1 MEKCIGI
8 DFGMQNLKVCYSDGR
23 KNYKVDLE
31 GKQQSDLKLSPNA
44 VYYYEDEERDGEL
57 SKAFFASQKA
67 EDARRSGSPDY
78 IRYIKRTLQ
87 QENWSRT
94 VCGGKYNFSTED
106 IITDIF
112 RQIAFKMEEYRYDM
126 SAPAILTVPVV
137 FSEIQKARLRYCAE
151 QAGFSVHEIL
161 TEPFAAVFSDE
172 IRDECLDVD
181 DDEEKYVLV
190 FDFGASTID
199 LCLFGVSEDTV
210 RSLASSGINFGGKD
224 VSDMIS
230 GDFKTKFSGT
240 VSELIEAGRLDDA
253 MADFEIFELAEKMKN
268 SLYEESET
276 PETDEV
282 FFGEKVVLKQVNI
295 NKMLEKCGI
304 WEKIETLTEEML
316 ESVDEG
322 VESGDIA
329 QVVMIGGSSRIEWF
343 REKVGEYFENAE
355 LAGDPEE
362 DDFIYNSVAL
372 GAINYL
378 NEEMEIHN
386 SLPMSI
392 GVDVGKGFEVV
403 LNRNTFYSAKGKRK
417 QISID
422 YLERNGWKIRI
433 YQTLNNVRRA
443 EITDEG
449 VLYAGFFE
457 LDGGLYSSDSIYIRL
472 SQTKDGLIMET
483 MQMKDNEYETIEP
496 CLELKTE
503 V

>member
-31 GKQQSDLKLSPNA
+31 GKQQSDLKLSPNV
-44 VYYYEDEERDGEL
+44 VYYYENDEGNL
-57 SKAFFASQKA
+57 SKEFFASMKA
-67 EDARRSGSPDY
+67 EDARRAGSPDY

-87 QENWSRT
+87 QEKWSTT
-94 VCGGKYNFSTED
+94 VCGGKYTFSTED

-126 SAPAILTVPVV
+126 TAPAILTVPVV
-137 FSEIQKARLRYCAE
+137 FSEMQKAKLRYCAE
-151 QAGFSVHEIL
+151 QVGFSVREIL

-181 DDEEKYVLV
+181 DGEEKYVLV
-190 FDFGASTID
+190 FDFGASTLD
-199 LCLFGVSEDTV
+199 LCLLGVSEDTV
-210 RSLASSGINFGGKD
+210 CSLASAGINFGGKD
-224 VSDMIS
+224 ISDMIAEDLKQKLS
-230 GDFKTKFSGT
+230 ET
-240 VSELIEAGRLDDA
+240 VSELIEAGRIDDA
-253 MADFEIFELAEKMKN
+253 MADFELFELAERMKN

-276 PETDEV
+276 PETDDV

-295 NKMLEKCGI
+295 DKMLEKSGI
-304 WEKIETLTEEML
+304 WKKIENLTEEML

-322 VESGDIA
+322 VEVDDIT

-343 REKVGEYFENAE
+343 REKTEDYFEDAE
-355 LAGDPEE
+355 LVGDPEE

-372 GAINYL
+372 GAINYV
-378 NEEMEIHN
+378 NEEMEIRN
-386 SLPMSI
+386 SLSMAI
-392 GVDVGKGFEVV
+392 GVNFGKGFEIA

-417 QISID
+417 QLSVD
-422 YLERNGWKIRI
+422 YLEKNSWKVRI
-433 YQTLNNVRRA
+433 YQTLNNTRRA
-443 EITDEG
+443 KVTDEG

-457 LDGGLYSSDSIYIRL
+457 LDSALYDTESIYIRL

-483 MQMKDNEYETIEP
+483 MQMKNDEYEVIEP
-496 CLELKTE
+496 CLKLRTE

>member
-31 GKQQSDLKLSPNA
+31 GKQQSDLKLSPNV
-44 VYYYEDEERDGEL
+44 VYYYEDDEGNF
-57 SKAFFASQKA
+57 SKEFFASQKA

-87 QENWSRT
+87 QEKWSRT
-94 VCGGKYNFSTED
+94 VCGGKYSFSTED

-126 SAPAILTVPVV
+126 TAPTILTVPVV
-137 FSEIQKARLRYCAE
+137 FSEIQKARLRCCAE

-161 TEPFAAVFSDE
+161 TEPFSAIFSDE

-190 FDFGASTID
+190 FDFGASTLD
-199 LCLFGVSEDTV
+199 LCLFGVSEDSV
-210 RSLASSGINFGGKD
+210 RSLASAGINFGGKD
-224 VSDMIS
+224 VSDMIA
-230 GDFKTKFSGT
+230 GDLKEKLSET
-240 VSELIEAGRLDDA
+240 VSELLEAGRIDDA
-253 MADFEIFELAEKMKN
+253 MADFELFELAERMKN

-276 PETDEV
+276 PETDDV
-282 FFGEKVVLKQVNI
+282 FFGEKIVLKQVNI

-304 WEKIETLTEEML
+304 WEKIESLTEEML

-322 VESGDIA
+322 VEADDIT

-343 REKVGEYFENAE
+343 REKTGDYFESAE
-355 LAGDPEE
+355 LVGDSEE

-372 GAINYL
+372 GAINYV
-378 NEEMEIHN
+378 NEEMEIRN

-392 GVDVGKGFEVV
+392 GVDLGKGFEIA

-417 QISID
+417 QISVD
-422 YLERNGWKIRI
+422 YLEQNNWRIRI
-433 YQTLNNVRRA
+433 YQTLDNTRRA
-443 EITDEG
+443 GITDEG

-457 LDGGLYSSDSIYIRL
+457 PDSSLYDKDSIYIRL

-483 MQMKDNEYETIEP
+483 MQMKDNEYEIIEP
-496 CLELKTE
+496 CLKLRTE

>member
-31 GKQQSDLKLSPNA
+31 GKQQSDLKLSPNV
-44 VYYYEDEERDGEL
+44 VYYCENDEGNL
-57 SKAFFASQKA
+57 SKEFFASMKA
-67 EDARRSGSPDY
+67 EDARRAGSPDY

-87 QENWSRT
+87 QEKWSTT
-94 VCGGKYNFSTED
+94 VCGGKYTFFTED

-126 SAPAILTVPVV
+126 TAPAILTVPVV
-137 FSEIQKARLRYCAE
+137 FSEMQKAKLRYCAE
-151 QAGFSVHEIL
+151 QAGFSIREIL

-190 FDFGASTID
+190 FDFGASTLD
-199 LCLFGVSEDTV
+199 LCLLGVSEDTV
-210 RSLASSGINFGGKD
+210 CSLASAGINFGGKD
-224 VSDMIS
+224 ISDMIAEDLKQKLS
-230 GDFKTKFSGT
+230 ET
-240 VSELIEAGRLDDA
+240 VSELIEAGRIDDA
-253 MADFEIFELAEKMKN
+253 MADFELFELAERMKN

-276 PETDEV
+276 PETDDV

-295 NKMLEKCGI
+295 DKMLEKSGI
-304 WEKIETLTEEML
+304 WKKIENLTEEIL

-322 VESGDIA
+322 VEVDDIT

-343 REKVGEYFENAE
+343 REKTEDYFEDAE
-355 LAGDPEE
+355 LVGDPEE

-372 GAINYL
+372 GAINYV
-378 NEEMEIHN
+378 NEEMEIRN
-386 SLPMSI
+386 SLPMAI
-392 GVDVGKGFEVV
+392 GVDLGKGFEIA

-417 QISID
+417 QISVD
-422 YLERNGWKIRI
+422 YLEKNSWKVRI
-433 YQTLNNVRRA
+433 YQTLNNTRRA
-443 EITDEG
+443 EVTDEG

-457 LDGGLYSSDSIYIRL
+457 LDSALYDTDSLYIRL

-483 MQMKDNEYETIEP
+483 MQMKNDEYEVIEP
-496 CLELKTE
+496 CLKLRTE